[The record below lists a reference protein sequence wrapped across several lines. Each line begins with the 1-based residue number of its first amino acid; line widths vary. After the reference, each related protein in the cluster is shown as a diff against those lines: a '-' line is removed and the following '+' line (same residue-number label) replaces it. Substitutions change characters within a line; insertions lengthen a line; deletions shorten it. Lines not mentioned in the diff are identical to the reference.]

1 MRSGRDK
8 GNVKQ
13 IDTTEADVEDVEEKN
28 DLGTLYMITW
38 KLTGI
43 RCNQNRPIRNEE
55 RTSLSRMED

>member
-13 IDTTEADVEDVEEKN
+13 IDPTEAEVEDVAEKN
-28 DLGTLYMITW
+28 DLKTLYMITW

-43 RCNQNRPIRNEE
+43 RCNQNRPIRNE
-55 RTSLSRMED
+55 D